1 MKRQALKA
9 LALAIDVGGPLVA
22 TMTQFPLWIERSAEA
37 TVSGLFLFFAILSA
51 VPAYK
56 AARRM
61 LKSPSAPIMWLILFV
76 FLIALQAIISEMVI
90 ITFVGLVSNTIGF
103 VLFKIATPREEIKIN
118 Q

>member
-1 MKRQALKA
+1 
-9 LALAIDVGGPLVA
+9 
-22 TMTQFPLWIERSAEA
+22 
-37 TVSGLFLFFAILSA
+37 
-51 VPAYK
+51 
-56 AARRM
+56 
-61 LKSPSAPIMWLILFV
+61 MWLILFV